1 MIRQVPSNKEIPLT
15 PYHEVTIRGPR
26 RPETPIEALMQA
38 APGED
43 VRESV
48 EELQPFREAVA
59 SCIDQ
64 LNEQERFIIDAV
76 NTEMISLEELGERL
90 GVTKTHAWRL
100 RNSAM
105 DSLRKIM
112 LQDPTVLERLRNND
126 ETTDYGGI

>member
-1 MIRQVPSNKEIPLT
+1 MPSNKEVPLT
-15 PYHEVTIRGPR
+15 PYHEITIRGPR
-26 RPETPIEALMQA
+26 RPETPLEALMQA

-43 VRESV
+43 IRESV

-59 SCIDQ
+59 QCIDKLDAQ
-64 LNEQERFIIDAV
+64 DRFIIDAV
-76 NTEMISLEELGERL
+76 NTEMISLEELGKRL

-105 DSLRKIM
+105 DNLRKIM

-126 ETTDYGGI
+126 ETTDYGGV

>member
-1 MIRQVPSNKEIPLT
+1 VPSNKEVPLT
-15 PYHEVTIRGPR
+15 PFHEVTIRGPR

-43 VRESV
+43 IRESV
-48 EELQPFREAVA
+48 VELQPFREAVA
-59 SCIDQ
+59 SCIEK

-76 NTEMISLEELGERL
+76 NTEMISLEELGKRL

>member
-1 MIRQVPSNKEIPLT
+1 MIRQVPSNKEVPLT
-15 PYHEVTIRGPR
+15 PYHEITIRGPR
-26 RPETPIEALMQA
+26 RPETPLEALMQA

-43 VRESV
+43 IRESV

-59 SCIDQ
+59 QCIDKLDAQ
-64 LNEQERFIIDAV
+64 DRFIIDAV
-76 NTEMISLEELGERL
+76 NTEMVSLEELGKRL

-105 DSLRKIM
+105 YNLRKIM

-126 ETTDYGGI
+126 ETTDYGGV

>member
-1 MIRQVPSNKEIPLT
+1 MPSNKEVPLT

-64 LNEQERFIIDAV
+64 LSEQDRFIIDAV

-105 DSLRKIM
+105 DNLRKIM

>member
-1 MIRQVPSNKEIPLT
+1 MIRQVPSNKEVPLT
-15 PYHEVTIRGPR
+15 PYHEITIRGPR
-26 RPETPIEALMQA
+26 RPETPLEALMQA

-43 VRESV
+43 IRESV

-59 SCIDQ
+59 QCIDKLDAQ
-64 LNEQERFIIDAV
+64 DRFIIDAV
-76 NTEMISLEELGERL
+76 NTEMVSLEELGKRL

-105 DSLRKIM
+105 DNLRKIM

-126 ETTDYGGI
+126 ETTDYGGV

>member
-1 MIRQVPSNKEIPLT
+1 
-15 PYHEVTIRGPR
+15 
-26 RPETPIEALMQA
+26 MQA
-38 APGED
+38 APGENI
-43 VRESV
+43 RESV

-64 LNEQERFIIDAV
+64 LNEQDRFIIDAV

-105 DSLRKIM
+105 DNLKKIM

>member
-1 MIRQVPSNKEIPLT
+1 MRQVPSNKEVPLT

-64 LNEQERFIIDAV
+64 LSEQDRFIIDAV

-126 ETTDYGGI
+126 ETTDYSGI

>member
-1 MIRQVPSNKEIPLT
+1 MIRQVPTNKEVPLT
-15 PYHEVTIRGPR
+15 PYHEITIRGPR
-26 RPETPIEALMQA
+26 RPETPLEALMQA

-43 VRESV
+43 IRESV

-59 SCIDQ
+59 QCIDKLDAQ
-64 LNEQERFIIDAV
+64 DRFIIDAV
-76 NTEMISLEELGERL
+76 NTEMISLEELGKRL

-105 DSLRKIM
+105 DNLRKIM

-126 ETTDYGGI
+126 ETTDYGGV

>member
-1 MIRQVPSNKEIPLT
+1 MICQVPSNKEVPLT

-43 VRESV
+43 IRESV

-59 SCIDQ
+59 NCIDQ

-112 LQDPTVLERLRNND
+112 LQDPTVLERLKNND

>member
-1 MIRQVPSNKEIPLT
+1 
-15 PYHEVTIRGPR
+15 
-26 RPETPIEALMQA
+26 MQA

-43 VRESV
+43 IRESV

-64 LNEQERFIIDAV
+64 LNEQDRFIIDAV

-105 DSLRKIM
+105 DNLKKIM

-126 ETTDYGGI
+126 ETTNYGGI

>member
-1 MIRQVPSNKEIPLT
+1 
-15 PYHEVTIRGPR
+15 
-26 RPETPIEALMQA
+26 MQA

-43 VRESV
+43 IRESV

-59 SCIDQ
+59 NCIDQ
-64 LNEQERFIIDAV
+64 LNEQDRFIIDAV

-105 DSLRKIM
+105 DNLKKIM

-126 ETTDYGGI
+126 ETTNYGGI

>member
-1 MIRQVPSNKEIPLT
+1 
-15 PYHEVTIRGPR
+15 
-26 RPETPIEALMQA
+26 MQA
-38 APGED
+38 APGEN

-59 SCIDQ
+59 SCIDK
-64 LNEQERFIIDAV
+64 LSEQDRFIIDAV

-105 DSLRKIM
+105 DNLKKIM

-126 ETTDYGGI
+126 ETTNYGGI

>member
-1 MIRQVPSNKEIPLT
+1 
-15 PYHEVTIRGPR
+15 
-26 RPETPIEALMQA
+26 MQA
-38 APGED
+38 APGEE

-59 SCIDQ
+59 NCIDK
-64 LNEQERFIIDAV
+64 LNQQDQFIINAV
-76 NTEMISLEELGERL
+76 NTERVSLEELGERL

-105 DSLRKIM
+105 DNLRKIM

-126 ETTDYGGI
+126 ETTDYGGL

>member
-1 MIRQVPSNKEIPLT
+1 MPSNKEVPLT

-43 VRESV
+43 IRESV

-64 LNEQERFIIDAV
+64 LNEQDRFIIDAV

-105 DSLRKIM
+105 DNLRKIM

-126 ETTDYGGI
+126 ETTDYSGI

>member
-1 MIRQVPSNKEIPLT
+1 
-15 PYHEVTIRGPR
+15 
-26 RPETPIEALMQA
+26 MQA

-43 VRESV
+43 IRESV

-64 LNEQERFIIDAV
+64 LNEQDRFIIDAV

-105 DSLRKIM
+105 DNLKKIM

-126 ETTDYGGI
+126 EKTDYGGV

>member
-1 MIRQVPSNKEIPLT
+1 
-15 PYHEVTIRGPR
+15 
-26 RPETPIEALMQA
+26 MQA
-38 APGED
+38 APGENI
-43 VRESV
+43 RESV

-64 LNEQERFIIDAV
+64 LNEQDRFIIDAV

-105 DSLRKIM
+105 DNLKKIM
-112 LQDPTVLERLRNND
+112 IQNPTVLERLKNND
-126 ETTDYGGI
+126 ETTNYGGI